1 MQPESVRRVNTSQK
15 PANALLILFLFSLV
29 PMGACL
35 PVSQSA
41 ESSSIPGQTAPAAAQ
56 SSIASLSLSLSKSGS
71 SAASPQIHPPL
82 GEDITAQAYGLFYKR
97 GDGGRQVVDD
107 QTYLALD
114 GDPDTIWNSG
124 HPAPQWYAII
134 LDQLYEV
141 DRVEMVVTQF
151 PPGST
156 THELWIGNGS
166 GVRTLYRK
174 LSNLHTHDGQTLVVD
189 IEPPL
194 LASELMILTTHS
206 TSFVAWREFRIFGT
220 KPPDHLSE
228 PKPLPLAA
236 TGIASGLNF
245 PVQIT
250 HAGDGSGRIFVVEQQ
265 GRIKTIESGS
275 VNERPFLDIAERVS
289 CCQEQGMFNVAFS
302 PSYTEDQTLFV
313 SYTNLDGDTVI
324 SRFTSSGEPE
334 RVEPQSEK
342 TLLVLHQPGKIHN
355 GGRLAFGPGDGL
367 LYIGSGDGGLWHQD
381 SAQNPDSLLGKILRI
396 DVTGTQQPYGV
407 PPGNPFITVD
417 GYRDEIWA
425 LGLRNPWGFAFDRI
439 TGDLFI
445 PDAGQTKREE
455 VNFQPS
461 SSQGGENYGWLLR
474 EGTICFELWHCGM
487 VEDMLH
493 SPVAEYER
501 SQGCAIVGGVVY
513 RNNGS
518 RDLQG
523 LFLFADFC
531 SGRIWGLKRP
541 QPVYD
546 RMWQAELVAEAGVPI
561 SSIGEDERG
570 NVYATGYQDGILY
583 LLEEN

>member
-15 PANALLILFLFSLV
+15 PANALLILFFFSLV

-35 PVSQSA
+35 PVSQPA
-41 ESSSIPGQTAPAAAQ
+41 ESSSIPGETAPAAAH
-56 SSIASLSLSLSKSGS
+56 SSIASLSLSLSQSGS
-71 SAASPQIHPPL
+71 RAAAPQIHPPL
-82 GEDITAQAYGLFYKR
+82 GENITAQAYGLFYKR

-124 HPAPQWYAII
+124 LSAPQWYAII

-151 PPGST
+151 PPGIT

-166 GVRTLYRK
+166 GVRTLYRR
-174 LSNLHTHDGQTLVVD
+174 LSDLHTEDGQTLVVD

-206 TSFVAWREFRIFGT
+206 TSWVAWREFRVFGT
-220 KPPDHLSE
+220 KPPASDSE
-228 PKPLPLAA
+228 PKPPPLA
-236 TGIASGLNF
+236 TRRIANGLNF
-245 PVQIT
+245 PVQVT

-265 GRIKTIESGS
+265 GRIRSIETGS
-275 VNERPFLDIAERVS
+275 VNDQPYLDISERVS
-289 CCQEQGMFNVAFS
+289 CCQEQGMLNVAFS
-302 PSYTEDQTLFV
+302 PTFAEDRTLFV
-313 SYTNLDGDTVI
+313 SYTNLAGDTVI
-324 SRFTSSGEPE
+324 SRFAASGEPE
-334 RVEPQSEK
+334 RVEPRSEE
-342 TLLVLHQPGKIHN
+342 TLLVLHQPGRIHN
-355 GGRLAFGPGDGL
+355 GGQLAFGPRDGL

-381 SAQNPDSLLGKILRI
+381 TAQNPDSLLGKILRI
-396 DVTGTQQPYGV
+396 DVTGTQRPYAV
-407 PPGNPFITVD
+407 PPGNPYTSVD
-417 GYRDEIWA
+417 GFRDEIWA
-425 LGLRNPWGFAFDRI
+425 MGLRNPWGFAFDKK

-445 PDAGQTKREE
+445 PDTGHTKREE

-487 VEDMLH
+487 VEDELH
-493 SPVAEYER
+493 SPVAEYDR
-501 SQGCAIVGGVVY
+501 SQGCAIVGGVVH
-513 RNNGS
+513 RASGS
-518 RDLQG
+518 RNLQG

-541 QPVYD
+541 QPIYD
-546 RMWQAELVAEAGVPI
+546 KMWQAELVAEAGVPI
-561 SSIGEDERG
+561 SSIGEDEKG
-570 NVYATGYQDGILY
+570 NVYATGYQDGVLY
-583 LLEEN
+583 LLEQK